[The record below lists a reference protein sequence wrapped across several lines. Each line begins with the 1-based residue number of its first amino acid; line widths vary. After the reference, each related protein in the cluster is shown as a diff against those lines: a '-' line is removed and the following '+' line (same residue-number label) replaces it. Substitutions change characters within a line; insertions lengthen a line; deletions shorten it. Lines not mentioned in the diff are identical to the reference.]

1 MRKMLFMI
9 LGCIGVVL
17 GAIGAVVPLLPSFP
31 FLLLA
36 TYSFA
41 RSSERLHNWFIHT
54 KLYKN
59 NLEDFVAGRGMR
71 TTVKLRIMC
80 MVSGLMLIGFI
91 MMHNVP
97 VGRMILFGVWVFHI
111 VYFMFGIKTIKA

>member
-1 MRKMLFMI
+1 MKKVFYMI
-9 LGCIGVVL
+9 LGCIGVIL
-17 GAIGAVVPLLPSFP
+17 GAIGTVVPLLPSFP

-41 RSSERLHNWFIHT
+41 RSSKRLHNWFIHT

-71 TTVKLRIMC
+71 MQVKLRIMG

-97 VGRMILFGVWVFHI
+97 IGRMLMFGVWMFHI
-111 VYFMFGIKTIKA
+111 LYFMFGIKTIKG